1 LLRGSLGKW
10 SKTLRCNA
18 RRLEGV
24 DIDVTEDA
32 PTPQHGDE
40 RLAWLDRSLSKLP
53 APQRV
58 VVERHFA
65 GVPDSTIAEE
75 LGYTVHSVRTLRLN
89 GMNQLRAMALD
100 SPPIETE
107 TLG

>member
-1 LLRGSLGKW
+1 
-10 SKTLRCNA
+10 
-18 RRLEGV
+18 
-24 DIDVTEDA
+24 
-32 PTPQHGDE
+32 
-40 RLAWLDRSLSKLP
+40 
-53 APQRV
+53 